1 MSAEEQGGGKI
12 ARIQSSEESKKTASI
27 NAEAALAS
35 AKSNKE
41 GGLPVDDI
49 LVKDR
54 FKTAMHAFK
63 ETRNRIN
70 YNLTGV
76 MNVEVIVAGTR
87 VRIDE
92 DGFNKYKHFDV
103 ESLQNDYYPKPRGEY
118 DEEAYTKKLIAARLL
133 FSKIFEKNTMSSK
146 GIPCVL
152 GLDKQLLLEGLY
164 NRYDRLLARVLNYR
178 KKTQGVITVK
188 LREMIEHLTRL
199 KTMIDG
205 LNTNEKCDIDYSD
218 GDAALLLSDD
228 RIKNIIR
235 QFSFLLLQ
243 SMFPNRNYS
252 EFITINPKDFVEFL
266 EQNQIDEA
274 TMDNYLREV
283 YQIPPIIAAVLDV
296 IGAQG
301 NSFEYMIDKD
311 LDQLYKRIIDMLR
324 QQDPSE
330 EWKNKLYAQVQ
341 LIEGNGDR
349 DPRLKIRDILQWIVN
364 SWKESAQI
372 LKNFK
377 SQVAVLETE
386 RINLETAIK
395 DIEQKKSSYESDLT
409 GLRKDLQM
417 LLNKVGSKDISLSN
431 VVTIKEMRN
440 AIKRVSE
447 YITNIQN
454 ELARRIKEREYILK
468 RLNEV
473 SAMYMDAIQ
482 DANTAQ
488 KNLNTTAGVVGGA
501 MPELENGLHT
511 NQAAP
516 SLEDIKSMAETQ
528 TGGGESEEP
537 SSLGSNT
544 AFNDI
549 LTRVRDSMELREE
562 DTSTLESADMAC
574 TLASFLTF
582 FFTTFFNKS
591 YKQKQLYM
599 DLRNLYN
606 KIQPNSDK
614 ESNYK
619 CMNTLLSLL
628 EITHSIESSDT
639 TGSLLLTGS
648 SSNFINSL
656 HEYINLFKAIGQMQK
671 QGQGQEQLSNDLQTL
686 FSTTHP
692 SFNPSKPQFQFSI
705 ATTSDTIEYPMI
717 LYTPEGKELSPV
729 PKEFSIETLQAKEN
743 PIQLEQNTSYISYDS
758 IMALTLVAT
767 QNYLQQIQETLKAQ
781 SCPIP
786 EDLLPT

>member
-1 MSAEEQGGGKI
+1 MSAEEQDGGKI
-12 ARIQSSEESKKTASI
+12 ARIQSSEESKKTATI

-35 AKSNKE
+35 AKSTQNTVA
-41 GGLPVDDI
+41 VDDI
-49 LVKDR
+49 LVKDS

-63 ETRNRIN
+63 ENRNRTN
-70 YNLTGV
+70 YNLTGI
-76 MNVEVIVAGTR
+76 MNVEVVVAGTR

-92 DGFNKYKHFDV
+92 DGFNKYKYFDV

-118 DEEAYTKKLIAARLL
+118 NEEEYAKKLIAARLL
-133 FSKIFEKNTMSSK
+133 FSKVFEKNTMGSK
-146 GIPCVL
+146 EIPCVL

-205 LNTNEKCDIDYSD
+205 LNTNEKCDISYSD
-218 GDAALLLSDD
+218 QDAALLLSDD

-243 SMFPNRNYS
+243 SMFPNGKYS

-266 EQNQIDEA
+266 EQNQIDET
-274 TMDNYLREV
+274 TMDTYLREV

-296 IGAQG
+296 IGAQA
-301 NSFEYMIDKD
+301 NSFDYMIDKD

-324 QQDPSE
+324 EQDPSE
-330 EWKNKLYAQVQ
+330 EWKNKLSAQVEI
-341 LIEGNGDR
+341 IEGNGDR

-372 LKNFK
+372 LQNFK

-386 RINLETAIK
+386 RMNLETAIK
-395 DIEQKKSSYESDLT
+395 DIEQKKSSYESDLS
-409 GLRKDLQM
+409 GLRNDLQI
-417 LLNKVGSKDISLSN
+417 LLDKVGAKDVSLSN

-447 YITNIQN
+447 YITDIQN
-454 ELARRIKEREYILK
+454 ELAKRIKERAYILK

-473 SAMYMDAIQ
+473 SAMYVDAIQ
-482 DANTAQ
+482 GANTAQ
-488 KNLNTTAGVVGGA
+488 KKLNTTATVVGGS
-501 MPELENGLHT
+501 MPELEKGLDT
-511 NQAAP
+511 NQVAP
-516 SLEDIKSMAETQ
+516 SLEEVKRMAESQ
-528 TGGGESEEP
+528 TGGGASVEGQAEAEAEATSR
-537 SSLGSNT
+537 S
-544 AFNDI
+544 AFQDI

-562 DTSTLESADMAC
+562 DTSTLQSADMAC

-591 YKQKQLYM
+591 YKQKQLYI
-599 DLRNLYN
+599 DVTNLYK
-606 KIQPNSDK
+606 KIQVNSDK
-614 ESNYK
+614 QSTYK

-628 EITHSIESSDT
+628 EITQSIESSDL

-648 SSNFINSL
+648 SSNSINSL
-656 HEYINLFKAIGQMQK
+656 HEYINLFREIGQ
-671 QGQGQEQLSNDLQTL
+671 QGQEQTLSNDLQTL

-692 SFNPSKPQFQFSI
+692 SFNPSKPQFHFSI
-705 ATTSDTIEYPMI
+705 ARTSDTVEYPMI
-717 LYTPEGKELSPV
+717 LYTPEGKEISPV
-729 PKEFSIETLQAKEN
+729 SQEFSIETLQAKEN
-743 PIQLEQNTSYISYDS
+743 PMQLEQNTTYISYDS
-758 IMALTLVAT
+758 ILALTIVAT
-767 QNYLQQIQETLKAQ
+767 QTYLQAIQETLKAQ

-786 EDLLPT
+786 EDLLPA